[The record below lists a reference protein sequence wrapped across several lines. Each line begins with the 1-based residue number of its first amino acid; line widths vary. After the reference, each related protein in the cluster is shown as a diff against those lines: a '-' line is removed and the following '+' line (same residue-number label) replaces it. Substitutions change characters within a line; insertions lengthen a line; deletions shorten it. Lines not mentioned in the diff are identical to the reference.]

1 MRLRHIT
8 LWCLLFFSGVSHA
21 NHTSYKHAVCVSH
34 VPLITDLASSNLSLD
49 VEILSNSLYD
59 TLVSLDEE
67 GFARP
72 QLAES
77 WEVLEGGLL
86 YRFRLRQGVAF
97 HTLHGFKPSRPLN
110 ASDVVFTLNRLLD
123 PEAYFA
129 KTDDK
134 IAFATV
140 FPHGN
145 IASVTGSGLNVDI
158 RLKVPDVELVEKLS
172 AYDTSILSL
181 EYAQFLDGAKKENLF
196 TTESVGTGPFKYES
210 SSKNTFILARF
221 DQHWGGVVG
230 LAGLVFK
237 AERGDLDRLSRLRRG
252 DCSQALELGSR
263 LLDLK
268 NNFEGYVVQR
278 APILSVLF
286 LAIDTR
292 IAPWDDLRA
301 RKALSLAINRERIL
315 RLLFKSGS
323 GEHASTS
330 IHPRLLGLPR
340 AERLEYDPHRAMRL
354 LELVAGGKPLS
365 LKISSFD
372 VARPHNPKPRRMAQ
386 LVAQDLESVGLDVT
400 IEWVPIENL
409 MDVVG
414 NAESSLYEGLL
425 MGYSADAPL
434 ASYMVELL
442 LGCSDSRPRDM
453 NFSRMCD
460 PQIGAMI
467 EKASLETDAHKRQQ
481 LYRGVANA
489 SLAKMQYVNLL
500 HAEHVDVV
508 REDVVGIRRRSN
520 GVFDFRDAEKRHRH

>member
-1 MRLRHIT
+1 MWLRYVI
-8 LWCLLFFSGVSHA
+8 LWCLLFFSSVSHA
-21 NHTSYKHAVCVSH
+21 THTSYKHTVCISH
-34 VPLITDLASSNLSLD
+34 VPSITDLASSNVSVG

-67 GFARP
+67 GFAQP
-72 QLAES
+72 QLAKS
-77 WEVLEGGLL
+77 WEALEGGLL

-97 HTLHGFKPSRPLN
+97 HALYGFKPSRPLN

-129 KTDDK
+129 KVSDK
-134 IAFATV
+134 MAFATV

-145 IASVTGSGLNVDI
+145 ITSVTGSGLNVDI

-181 EYAQFLDGAKKENLF
+181 EYAQFLTGARNESLF
-196 TTESVGTGPFKYES
+196 TTEPVGTGPFKFES
-210 SSKNTFILARF
+210 RSENRFTLARF
-221 DQHWGGVVG
+221 DQHWGGIVG

-237 AERGDLDRLSRLRRG
+237 AEQDDLERLSRLRRG
-252 DCSQALELGSR
+252 DCAQALELGSR

-268 NNFEGYVVQR
+268 NKLDGYVVQR
-278 APILSVLF
+278 APIQSVFF
-286 LAIDTR
+286 LAVDTR
-292 IAPWDDLRA
+292 RAPWDDLRA

-315 RLLFKSGS
+315 RLLFLSGS
-323 GEHASTS
+323 GEYASTS

-340 AERLEYDPHRAMRL
+340 AEKLEYDPRRAMRL
-354 LELVAGGKPLS
+354 LELVADGNPLS
-365 LKISSFD
+365 LKISTFD

-386 LVAQDLESVGLDVT
+386 LVAQDLEAVGLDVA
-400 IEWVPIENL
+400 IEWVPLKNIMAVISDNK
-409 MDVVG
+409 
-414 NAESSLYEGLL
+414 APRYESLL

-434 ASYMVELL
+434 ASYMVEML
-442 LGCSDSRPRDM
+442 LGCTGGEPRDM

-460 PQIGAMI
+460 SEIDALI
-467 EKASLETDAHKRQQ
+467 ERASSETDAQKRQQ

-500 HAEHVDVV
+500 HAEHVDVI
-508 REDVVGIRRRSN
+508 REDVAGIRRRSN
-520 GVFDFRDAEKRHRH
+520 GVLDFRDAEKLY

>member
-1 MRLRHIT
+1 MPLRYPI

-21 NHTSYKHAVCVSH
+21 TQTSDKHAVCVSH
-34 VPLITDLASSNLSLD
+34 IPTNTDLASSNVSVD
-49 VEILSNSLYD
+49 TEILANSLYD
-59 TLVSLDEE
+59 TLVGLDDE
-67 GFARP
+67 GFVQP

-86 YRFRLRQGVAF
+86 YRFRLREAVAF
-97 HTLHGFKPSRPLN
+97 HALYGFTPSRPLN
-110 ASDVVFTLNRLLD
+110 ALDVVFTLNRLLD

-129 KTDDK
+129 TVGDKT
-134 IAFATV
+134 AFATV

-145 IASVTGSGLNVDI
+145 ITSVTGSGLNVDI
-158 RLKVPDVELVEKLS
+158 RLKTPDVELVEKLS

-181 EYAQFLDGAKKENLF
+181 EYAQFLTHAKNESLF
-196 TTESVGTGPFKYES
+196 STEPVGTGPFEFES
-210 SSKNTFILARF
+210 RNKNTFTLARF
-221 DQHWGGVVG
+221 DQHWGGIVG

-237 AERGDLDRLSRLRRG
+237 AEQDDLERLSRLRRG
-252 DCSQALELGSR
+252 SCAQALELGSR
-263 LLDLK
+263 LLDFK
-268 NNFEGYVVQR
+268 NNFDGFVVQR
-278 APILSVLF
+278 APIQSVLF
-286 LAIDTR
+286 LAVDTR
-292 IAPWDDLRA
+292 RAPWDDLRA

-315 RLLFKSGS
+315 RLLFLSGS
-323 GEHASTS
+323 GEYASTS

-340 AERLEYDPHRAMRL
+340 AEKLEYDPLRAMRL
-354 LELVAGGKPLS
+354 LELVAEGKPIS

-386 LVAQDLESVGLDVT
+386 LVAQDLEAVGLDVV
-400 IEWVPIENL
+400 IEWVPIKSFKAA
-409 MDVVG
+409 VG
-414 NAESSLYEGLL
+414 DAETSQYEGLL

-442 LGCSDSRPRDM
+442 LGCTDSKPRDM

-460 PQIGAMI
+460 LQIDEFI
-467 EKASLETDAHKRQQ
+467 ERASSETDAHKRQQ

-508 REDVVGIRRRSN
+508 REDVVGIHRRSN
-520 GVFDFRDAEKRHRH
+520 GVLDFRDAKIRHLH